1 MPETLAHVINHTHWD
16 REWFLTSVYTSRWIP
31 GLIDKLE
38 KLVAQNPDFCYLLD
52 GQTLV
57 IEDLLAVAPE
67 YAARVAALVKQ
78 NQLLIGPYYC
88 QPDWQIS
95 SGELLVRNLMNGRL
109 DLQRLG
115 AAMETGWLVDTFGH
129 ISQSPQLHR
138 MFGLDAVFV
147 WRGVPQLAPYFQWQ
161 GADGSELLAVDLFG
175 GYRNLYGVTHAPEIA
190 VQRLEGEVDK
200 LRPFYPTPDIPLFD
214 GYDLEDNPEDPL
226 TFFRQA
232 GPINPD
238 ITLQQATPT
247 SFVRHI
253 AQQNVPMP
261 VISGELNS
269 GKFGATFPGVYST
282 RTYLKVMAHD
292 CQRMLFQ
299 VAEPLAAMARLRGRA
314 FPAADI
320 ERWERLLLQNAV
332 HDCICGVSIDQ
343 VHEKMEYS
351 YRLAFDAIADDAQSS
366 LAAILQDFAPGDY
379 AISTQPF
386 ATAVWQAVNG
396 ELLWAETEG
405 IGVWPV
411 QKRLPITLV
420 NEAVTTPF
428 VWQNAHYTAVLSP
441 DGQLLLDG
449 QSMGRLLV
457 WAEAGDTYSAQK
469 GEFLGELRPSAPP
482 IIAQKSAQHCEITI
496 SAAWQNE
503 SANVKAD
510 IRLIFDHSP
519 LLRWQVDLD
528 SRGTDLRVEMAF
540 ATGLPGDIAAGMPF
554 DVVSRAPVDDD
565 LLPRQLPADLQQVL
579 IGQRELG
586 CVTDFPFH
594 DFIAVTNGERS
605 TAVLAKGLHAYAAT
619 SSGDLSLIVRRS
631 VEWLTKADLPDRI
644 GDAGPFF
651 YVPDAR
657 CERPVRHE
665 VAVAVGAFAPDSMA
679 LQQLNAAYQTPPLIA
694 RKQSAGNRRAW
705 PLLQESLPLSSL
717 SVRDGRILARLYNP
731 TTAVQPLAHSYRQT
745 DVWGSPV
752 GWRMAVAPKHIV
764 TLQLPHT
771 LPPVVAGG
779 GQPVTWR
786 NRPAWRVGESAS
798 LPDTAVLSRLQAQI
812 DELTEQLAAAE
823 TAVTQSHGT
832 DRLRQQHRCYILE
845 REKLEYQLAHLL
857 NSRKLAQQGGLRYA
871 YLYEPD
877 AEIAAIGA
885 ALNRLRIKRR
895 IYDYIVTVL

>member
-1 MPETLAHVINHTHWD
+1 MPETIAHVINHTHWD

-67 YAARVAALVKQ
+67 YAERVAALVKQ

-161 GADGSELLAVDLFG
+161 GADGSDLLAVDLFG

-190 VQRLEGEVDK
+190 VQRLEGEVGK

-232 GPINPD
+232 GPINPA

-269 GKFGATFPGVYST
+269 GKYGATFPGVYST

-292 CQRMLFQ
+292 CQRLLFQ

-314 FPAADI
+314 YPAADI

-351 YRLAFDAIADDAQSS
+351 YRQAFDAIADAAQSS
-366 LAAILQDFAPGDY
+366 LAAILQAFAPGDY

-428 VWQNAHYTAVLSP
+428 VWQNEHYTAVLSP
-441 DGQLLLDG
+441 DGRLLLDG
-449 QSMGRLLV
+449 QRMGRLLV

-469 GEFLGELRPSAPP
+469 GELLGELRPSTSP
-482 IIAQKSAQHCEITI
+482 IIAKKSAQHCEITF

-565 LLPRQLPADLQQVL
+565 LLPRQLPADLQKVL

-586 CVTDFPFH
+586 HVTDFPFH
-594 DFIAVTNGERS
+594 DFIAVTNGARS
-605 TAVLAKGLHAYAAT
+605 TAVLAKGLHAYSAT
-619 SSGDLSLIVRRS
+619 PSGDLSLILRRS

-657 CERPVRHE
+657 CERLVRHE
-665 VAVAVGAFAPDSMA
+665 IAVAVGAFAPDSMA
-679 LQQLNAAYQTPPLIA
+679 LQQLNAAYQNPPLIA
-694 RKQSAGNRRAW
+694 RKQSKGNRRAW

-717 SVRDGRILARLYNP
+717 SIQSGRVLARLYNP

-745 DVWGSPV
+745 DVWGSQA

-771 LPPVVAGG
+771 LPPVVDDG
-779 GQPVTWR
+779 GQPITWR
-786 NRPAWRVGESAS
+786 NRPEWRVGESAS
-798 LPDTAVLSRLQAQI
+798 LPDTAVLSNLQAQI
-812 DELTEQLAAAE
+812 DDLTGQLAAAE
-823 TAVTQSHGT
+823 TAVAQSHGT

-845 REKLEYQLAHLL
+845 REKLEYQLSHLL
-857 NSRKLAQQGGLRYA
+857 NSRKLTEQGGLRYA

>member
-161 GADGSELLAVDLFG
+161 GADGSKLLAVDLFG

-253 AQQNVPMP
+253 AQQHVPMP

-469 GEFLGELRPSAPP
+469 GELLGELRPSAPP
-482 IIAQKSAQHCEITI
+482 IIAQKSAQHCEITF

-565 LLPRQLPADLQQVL
+565 LLPRQLPADLQKVL